1 MSRPKNHCPV
11 EKMSLRNN
19 VPSKKC
25 PVEKVSVEKVSV
37 EKMSVEKMSRCRRFH
52 ISVHQYIYLPFTQSP
67 YWSCL
72 HTIF

>member
-37 EKMSVEKMSRCRRFH
+37 EKMSVKKTSRCLVG
-52 ISVHQYIYLPFTQSP
+52 IVPT
-67 YWSCL
+67 CL
-72 HTIF
+72 LL

>member
-37 EKMSVEKMSRCRRFH
+37 EKMSVEKMSRCPKKPLR
-52 ISVHQYIYLPFTQSP
+52 
-67 YWSCL
+67 
-72 HTIF
+72 